1 MIDSFFTQELIDK
14 CAVSIINGI
23 LFSINLF
30 VPYIIEAITDII
42 KFGIPTLAVI
52 LLIKYFGDL
61 LGLSKREIKRLINFV
76 RKIKDL
82 LSGINSF
89 KGLK

>member
-14 CAVSIINGI
+14 CVASFINGI
-23 LFSINLF
+23 MFVINLF
-30 VPYIIEAITDII
+30 MPYVIEAITDAV
-42 KFGIPTLAVI
+42 KFGIPALAVI
-52 LLIKYFGDL
+52 LLIVYFSPL
-61 LGLSKREIKRLINFV
+61 VGLTKREAKRLVNLV
-76 RKIKDL
+76 RRIKDL